1 LSKGFHDVRI
11 AEGGYSAL
19 TEALKP
25 SKILKVVQ
33 GAKRGN
39 FEMTSLVIVGLL
51 IFIVAIAMTMVG
63 KGGGNFYVVILTI
76 ANIPMH
82 EAATT
87 GQFILFSASVA
98 AMIIFQKNK
107 SVSWALAVL
116 IGTFTALSA
125 LGGGYFS
132 HLFSGFSLKLT
143 FAVMLLIAGV
153 VMIIPV
159 SENQN
164 ISGNKHFGII
174 NIKAAGKIYR
184 VNLWIALPVTILTGF
199 SSGMV
204 GVSGGSFLVPLMVL
218 ACGVPMHT
226 AVGTA
231 STLIAATAF
240 MGFTG
245 HAIQG
250 DFNTSWAIPLAII
263 TVIGGLLGGKLS
275 LKTKPK
281 YLKKLFAFT
290 NWLAALFM
298 IINALHTKGII

>member
-1 LSKGFHDVRI
+1 
-11 AEGGYSAL
+11 
-19 TEALKP
+19 
-25 SKILKVVQ
+25 
-33 GAKRGN
+33 
-39 FEMTSLVIVGLL
+39 MTNLVIVSFL
-51 IFIVAIAMTMVG
+51 IFIAAVAMTMVG
-63 KGGGNFYVVILTI
+63 KGGGNFYVVILAL

-107 SVSWALAVL
+107 SVSWALVIL
-116 IGTFTALSA
+116 IGGFTALSA

-132 HLFSGFSLKLT
+132 HLFSGFSLKLI

-153 VMIIPV
+153 VMLIPV
-159 SENQN
+159 VEKQN
-164 ISGNKHFGII
+164 IIENKHFGII
-174 NIKAAGKIYR
+174 NIKSGDEIYS
-184 VNLWIALPVTILTGF
+184 VNLWIALPITILTGF
-199 SSGMV
+199 GSGMV

-231 STLIAATAF
+231 STLIAATSF

-250 DFNTSWAIPLAII
+250 DFNPSWAIPLAII
-263 TVIGGLLGGKLS
+263 TVVGGILGGKLS
-275 LKTKPK
+275 LKTKPRH
-281 YLKKLFAFT
+281 LKKLFAYT

-298 IINALHTKGII
+298 IINALHTKGVI